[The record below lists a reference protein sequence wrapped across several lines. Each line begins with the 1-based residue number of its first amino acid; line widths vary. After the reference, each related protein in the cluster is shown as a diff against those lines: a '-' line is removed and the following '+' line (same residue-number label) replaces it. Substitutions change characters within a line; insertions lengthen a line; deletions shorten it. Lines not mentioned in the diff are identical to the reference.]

1 MDVGTP
7 RRCCFGEMQETW
19 RRLGFVFTTAEDL
32 TAFGILHTDLI
43 HMDNTVQMHKTVAP
57 PRIWKTVIFRYT
69 FGSAV
74 MLLGRPGFPCSAGM
88 GCLLDGKIGVLY

>member
-1 MDVGTP
+1 LHSTAGTHAVVIPMRVGKMTF
-7 RRCCFGEMQETW
+7 CGVQETW

-57 PRIWKTVIFRYT
+57 ARIWKTVIF
-69 FGSAV
+69 
-74 MLLGRPGFPCSAGM
+74 
-88 GCLLDGKIGVLY
+88 K